1 MREISE
7 QKKIK
12 IALVGQP
19 NVGKSMLINS
29 ISNSK
34 LKVGNFSGV
43 TVEKTQ
49 IEFEYKNY
57 IFEITDLPGSYALN
71 EYTIE
76 EKVTKNYLEEAKYD
90 IILNVLDSTN
100 LERNLYLT
108 SELLILDK
116 KMVIALN
123 MTDEANKEGISIDEI
138 QLSKIIG
145 KPCVK
150 TSAKDK
156 FGIDTLIELLIEKFE
171 SPKFESKLIFS
182 DVIEEEISN
191 IKSFLV
197 EKRYESDMHYR
208 EIAIKLLQNDKKIY
222 LQFHDDPIWIEL
234 QPLLNHSFEHIY
246 LHYNTKNP
254 DDIFEDEKFSFARGA
269 VTETVSMKSA
279 YEEKKTLTDK
289 IDSILI
295 NKFLGLPIFLFL
307 MWALFQMTF
316 ELGNIPMD
324 IIDAFFANLIDNT
337 KLFLGD
343 NELSSIIADGA
354 IAGVG
359 AVILF
364 LPNIVILF
372 LGIALLETT
381 GYMSR
386 VAFLLD
392 GFFHKFGLHGKS
404 FIPLVTGFGCSV
416 PAYMAARTL
425 KNDRDR
431 LLTLFI
437 IGFMSCGARLPIY
450 VLFIGAFFAKENAGN
465 VLFLIYIAG
474 AVLGLIA
481 AKILKMTVFKS
492 EDEPFVMEM
501 PKYRLPSFKLI
512 WHTVSNQAL
521 MYLKKAGTYI
531 LAASLLI
538 WFASNYPK
546 NPEYEKSVNIKIEQ
560 ASSIEEKKLLENQLT
575 QYNLENSYLGKVG
588 KFSEPL
594 FAPLGF
600 DWKMT
605 IALETGLAAK
615 EIVVSTLGILYG
627 LGQEL
632 DESSE
637 SLINKIKNNIPFAS
651 AVAFIVF
658 VMIYLPCLAASMVFT
673 REAGGWKYLVYL
685 FVFTTTTAWVLS
697 FITYRVTLLL
707 IT

>member
-1 MREISE
+1 MLNISD
-7 QKKIK
+7 KKLIR

-29 ISNSK
+29 ISNSR

-49 IEFEYKNY
+49 IEFEYKDY
-57 IFEITDLPGSYALN
+57 LFKITDLPGSYALN

-76 EKVTKNYLEEAKYD
+76 EKVTKNYLEEANYD

-108 SELLILDK
+108 SELLALDK
-116 KMVIALN
+116 KMVLALN
-123 MTDEANKEGISIDEI
+123 MTDEAQNEGIIINEE

-150 TSAKDK
+150 TSAKNK
-156 FGIDTLIELLIEKFE
+156 IGIETLIETLITKYEA
-171 SPKFESKLIFS
+171 PKFETKLIFS
-182 DVIEEEISN
+182 DVIEEEIAN
-191 IKSFLV
+191 IKSLLRD
-197 EKRYESDMHYR
+197 KRYKSDVHYR
-208 EIAIKLLQNDKKIY
+208 ELAIKLLKEDKKTY
-222 LQFHDDPIWIEL
+222 LKFHDEPIWLDL
-234 QPLLNHSFEHIY
+234 QPLLTDAFDHIY
-246 LHYNTKNP
+246 LHFNTRNI
-254 DDIFEDEKFSFARGA
+254 DDIFEDEKFAFAKGA
-269 VTETVSMKSA
+269 VTEVVK
-279 YEEKKTLTDK
+279 EKKEDQEKSVSEK

-295 NKFLGLPIFLFL
+295 HKFFGLPIFLFL
-307 MWALFQMTF
+307 MWGLFQLTF

-324 IIDAFFANLIDNT
+324 IIDAFFANMIDKT
-337 KLFLGD
+337 KEILGD
-343 NELSSIIADGA
+343 TQLASIIADGA

-359 AVILF
+359 AVVLF

-372 LGIALLETT
+372 FGIALLETT

-425 KNDRDR
+425 KNEKDR

-450 VLFIGAFFAKENAGN
+450 VLFVGAFFAEENAGN
-465 VLFLIYIAG
+465 ILFLIYIAG
-474 AVLGLIA
+474 ALLGLFA
-481 AKILKMTVFKS
+481 AKILKVIVFKS

-501 PKYRLPSFKLI
+501 PKYRIPSTKLI
-512 WHTVSNQAL
+512 WHTVSNQAW

-531 LAASLLI
+531 LAASILI

-546 NPEYEKSVNIKIEQ
+546 HIEFEETMSQKIEM
-560 ASSIEEKKLLENQLT
+560 ASSDEERYELQNQVTL
-575 QYNLENSYLGKVG
+575 YNLENSYLGKIG

-605 IALETGLAAK
+605 VALETGLAAK

-627 LGQEL
+627 LGEEH
-632 DESSE
+632 DESST
-637 SLINKIKNNIPFAS
+637 SLIEKIKDNIPLAS
-651 AVAFIVF
+651 AIAFIVF
-658 VMIYLPCLAASMVFT
+658 VMIYLPCLAASMVFAK
-673 REAGGWKYLVYL
+673 EAGGLKYLAYL
-685 FVFTTTTAWVLS
+685 FVFTTLTAWVLS
-697 FITYRVTLLL
+697 FITFNIATAIIV
-707 IT
+707 